1 MLNGI
6 LQTAE
11 PAEQII
17 KVQALP
23 TINLRMPD
31 IKLCSRWGADGDFE
45 AFICATMPKKKH
57 APARDDEPA
66 HGDDWPNPLPPGVVP
81 GHNNNA
87 ERNRREREIERWRE
101 RAHDANV
108 RAHHEEREHERERD
122 SDSNEQ
128 NSDEQSSNEQSS
140 NENSDDNEP
149 APDNVNLLVQPAP
162 AREPHAHRPA
172 PRVAVHVAPQNEP
185 PARNEP
191 AGAGLD
197 DSATFWQII
206 ASIGWKNRSEAA
218 GRNSRAAAAL
228 NKLTPAQ
235 RNTFVEGYQRA
246 FTATLQIP
254 RVADTLREWQRA
266 GQYRAPA
273 AVVSHIIALGEEQY
287 NTICSDDIFLQ
298 YIVAESEFENFHMH
312 LPAWANIVTE

>member
-45 AFICATMPKKKH
+45 AFICAEMPKKKY
-57 APARDDEPA
+57 ARASSDDDEPEPA
-66 HGDDWPNPLPPGVVP
+66 RARADPLPPGVVP

-101 RAHDANV
+101 RARDAQM

-128 NSDEQSSNEQSS
+128 NSDEQSSNEH
-140 NENSDDNEP
+140 SDDNEP
-149 APDNVNLLVQPAP
+149 AHDNVNLLVQHA
-162 AREPHAHRPA
+162 AAHRPPVRWA
-172 PRVAVHVAPQNEP
+172 RVAPQNEP

>member
-1 MLNGI
+1 MLNDI
-6 LQTAE
+6 LQNAA

-45 AFICATMPKKKH
+45 AFICAEMPKKKY
-57 APARDDEPA
+57 ARASSDDDEPEPA
-66 HGDDWPNPLPPGVVP
+66 RARADPLPPGVVP

-87 ERNRREREIERWRE
+87 ERNRREREIERWRA
-101 RAHDANV
+101 RAHDAQM
-108 RAHHEEREHERERD
+108 REQREEFEREHD
-122 SDSNEQ
+122 SD
-128 NSDEQSSNEQSS
+128 SNEQSS
-140 NENSDDNEP
+140 NEQISNENSDENEP
-149 APDNVNLLVQPAP
+149 AHDNVNLPVQHA
-162 AREPHAHRPA
+162 AAHRPPA
-172 PRVAVHVAPQNEP
+172 RVAVHAAPQNEP
-185 PARNEP
+185 AARNEP
-191 AGAGLD
+191 ALAGLD

-228 NKLTPAQ
+228 NKLTPSQ

-254 RVADTLREWQRA
+254 RVADTLREWQRS
-266 GQYRAPA
+266 GQYRTPA